1 MYCGWSASAET
12 ARNGLC
18 SFSSLRRRVKEASR
32 RSFAARRESGARLH
46 GESESGFGLIELL
59 IAMVILNVGLL
70 AIIASFQAGIVTLSR
85 ASRVTTAAV
94 LADQQMELYRAITY
108 DSIRLA
114 GATIPG
120 VAPYTTDPAYTCS
133 GCSTQITAPAC
144 SGPSYPDECNASRTV
159 TGADNKSYLM
169 NIYIRQT
176 APTGGRPVKQVTIV
190 VRDAQNQSRVFVRQ
204 ASSFDQST
212 G

>member
-1 MYCGWSASAET
+1 M
-12 ARNGLC
+12 RKR
-18 SFSSLRRRVKEASR
+18 LRADQD
-32 RSFAARRESGARLH
+32 
-46 GESESGFGLIELL
+46 GFGLIELL

-114 GATIPG
+114 SATIPG
-120 VAPYTTDPAYTCS
+120 TAPYTTDSAYS
-133 GCSTQITAPAC
+133 ASQITGTC
-144 SGPSYPDECNASRTV
+144 TGPPYPDECNASRSA
-159 TGADNKSYLM
+159 TGADNKSYRVDT
-169 NIYIRQT
+169 YIVQT
-176 APTGGRPVKQVTIV
+176 TPTGGRPVKQVTIV
-190 VRDAQNQSRVFVRQ
+190 VRDGGNLGRVYVRQ

>member
-1 MYCGWSASAET
+1 MCCGSCPLVKPSGRIADNEEV
-12 ARNGLC
+12 RKR
-18 SFSSLRRRVKEASR
+18 LRVDQE
-32 RSFAARRESGARLH
+32 
-46 GESESGFGLIELL
+46 GFGLIELL

-70 AIIASFQAGIVTLSR
+70 AIVASFQAGIITLGR

-114 GATIPG
+114 PATIPA
-120 VAPYTTDPAYTCS
+120 VAPYTTDTAFNASQITTPTCPGPAY
-133 GCSTQITAPAC
+133 PE
-144 SGPSYPDECNASRTV
+144 ECVASRTAP
-159 TGADNKSYLM
+159 GADNKSYRVDT
-169 NIYIRQT
+169 YIVET
-176 APTGGRPVKQVTIV
+176 APAGGRPVKQVTIV
-190 VRDAQNQSRVFVRQ
+190 VRDETNLSKVYVRQ

>member
-1 MYCGWSASAET
+1 V
-12 ARNGLC
+12 RKR
-18 SFSSLRRRVKEASR
+18 LRVDQE
-32 RSFAARRESGARLH
+32 
-46 GESESGFGLIELL
+46 GFGLIELL

-70 AIIASFQAGIVTLSR
+70 AIIASFQAGIITLGR

-114 GATIPG
+114 PATIPAA
-120 VAPYTTDPAYTCS
+120 APYTTDTAYNAS
-133 GCSTQITAPAC
+133 QITAPTC
-144 SGPSYPDECNASRTV
+144 PPPYPEECNASRTA
-159 TGADNKSYLM
+159 TGADNRSYRVDT
-169 NIYIRQT
+169 YIVQT
-176 APTGGRPVKQVTIV
+176 APSGGRPVKQVTIV
-190 VRDAQNQSRVFVRQ
+190 VRDEANLSKVYVRQ